1 MTNKINELLNIPVKG
16 ELSELF
22 VHVSS
27 RRRLSVF
34 GMNFAH
40 KLHVLSRIKAPVFY
54 VVPDALEA
62 RKVTEGLEAYGIKA
76 VRFPEKEDSLFFKR
90 SSSEG
95 VFGRIKVLYEIL
107 EREPQIIVATPEAV
121 MAYTPEREKFA
132 SFTSVLEEG
141 GSIGL
146 SDLITRLVSLGYTR
160 ADYADSK
167 GTFASRGDIVDVF
180 SPSEDKPYRIEFFG
194 DEIERIHYFEE
205 KENIQKLVLLPVTD
219 LLFTEEERKEIVK
232 RLYSYNQKGL
242 SPDAKAR
249 LGEIIS
255 DAVLSLDAGSADS
268 RLNWVIPFATDY
280 LGTVLDYLPEETVCV
295 YDECRLLEDRTER
308 LYKEQANRVAGLLES
323 GEVTSLHVNC
333 LRKREGLYKNDEG
346 VVAFQQITTMNPIFE
361 PTAIFS
367 YRCTPIIKYHLDRS
381 TLVSD
386 LKNWKSTGYT
396 VALCARDEESAKA
409 VAEELVESGAEV
421 VCSNDISEGS
431 AVVVPCGIKN
441 GLVFH
446 SAKIVL
452 IGTDE
457 LLRKKSKTVKLRKKD
472 VFTIP
477 AVGDYVVHDRHG
489 IGVFKGIERLKTDIE
504 RDCVC
509 VEYTDG
515 VVYVPIDQMGML
527 ARYSGGAETPKLSKI
542 GGKEFTKLKERV
554 KSSVKAMAFDLLELY
569 ARREESNGI
578 KYPEDSPFQT
588 EFEERFPYT
597 PTEDQITAIN
607 EIKSDMHK
615 GKVMDRLLCGDV
627 GYGKTE
633 VALRAVFKTVLEG
646 YQVAILAPTT
656 ILARQHYDT
665 VLKRF
670 EGYGLNIGCLSRFTQ
685 ESEKKAVLEALRSG
699 KMNIVCG
706 THRLLSNDVNYARL
720 GLLVLDEEQ
729 RFGVEDK
736 EKLKLLRNDVNVLS
750 LSATPIPR
758 TLHMSLTG
766 IRDIS
771 VLETPPENR
780 LPVETYV
787 TEFTDGLLQDA
798 VKRELMRGGQA
809 FVLYNRVESI
819 DKFASRVQELI
830 PEARVI
836 YAHAKLSAADLEKRM
851 NVFYSHDADV
861 LVSTTII
868 ENGIDLPNA
877 NTLIVYEADK
887 LGLSQLYQLR
897 GRVGRSDRLAYA
909 YFTYPEGRVLTE
921 NAGKRLQSVMDYSEL
936 GSGFKIAMR
945 DLEIRGAGN
954 VLGREQHG
962 HIDKVGYDLYCKL
975 LEESIAEIKGEKVRN
990 RNVDVKISVNAIIP
1004 ESIVLSE
1011 RERMRLYRR
1020 IASLESRDEIK
1031 ELSSEVLDV
1040 YGTLP
1045 EEIENLMKISYI
1057 SNLSA
1062 KINVA
1067 EVVIN
1072 HKGTGIRFRGSSSFK
1087 EENVL
1092 YAVSEFGDGC
1102 IVQASPPSVVFRTQK
1117 CKMQEKIE
1125 AVTSF
1130 LELASQNIQ

>member
-1 MTNKINELLNIPVKG
+1 MTKTLSEILNIPVKG
-16 ELSELF
+16 ELADLF
-22 VHVSS
+22 VHVKN
-27 RRRLSVF
+27 RRRVSVF
-34 GMNFAH
+34 GMNFPH
-40 KLHVLSRIKAPVFY
+40 KLHVLAHIKEPVLY
-54 VVPDALEA
+54 VVTDAIEA
-62 RKVTEGLEAYGIKA
+62 RRMVEGLVGYGVNA

-90 SSSEG
+90 SSTEG
-95 VFGRIKVLYEIL
+95 VFGRIKVLYELL
-107 EREPQIIVATPEAV
+107 ENEPDVVVATPESI
-121 MAYTPEREKFA
+121 MAYTPDREKFA
-132 SFTSVLEEG
+132 SFTCFLKEG
-141 GSIGL
+141 DTLDIGEFL
-146 SDLITRLVSLGYTR
+146 LKLVSLGYTR
-160 ADYADSK
+160 AEYADTK
-167 GTFASRGDIVDVF
+167 GTFASRGDIADVF
-180 SPSEDKPYRIEFFG
+180 CPTQDKPYRIEFFG
-194 DEIERIHYFEE
+194 DEIERIRYLEE
-205 KENIQKLVLLPVTD
+205 KENIASLVLLPVTD
-219 LLFTEEERKEIVK
+219 LLFTEEERKIVIN
-232 RLYSYNQKGL
+232 RLREVKAKGL
-242 SPDAKAR
+242 SPDAKVK
-249 LGEIIS
+249 LEEIIES
-255 DAVLSLDAGSADS
+255 AITSLSLGGADS
-268 RLNWVIPFATDY
+268 RLNWVIPFATDF
-280 LGTVLDYLPEETVCV
+280 LGSIFDYLPQEVICV
-295 YDECRLLEDRTER
+295 YDECRLLADRTDR
-308 LYKEQANRVAGLLES
+308 LYKEQANRVSSLLES
-323 GEVTSLHVNC
+323 GEVTSRHVNC
-333 LRKREGLYKNDEG
+333 LRDREKLYKSSEG

-361 PTAIFS
+361 PTAVFS
-367 YRCTPIIKYHLDRS
+367 YRCTPITKYHLDKE

-386 LKNWKSTGYT
+386 LRNWKNSGYT
-396 VALCARDEESAKA
+396 VILSARDEQTAKS
-409 VAEELVESGAEV
+409 VTSELVEMGAEV
-421 VCSNDISEGS
+421 IYSKDIELGS
-431 AVVVPCGIKN
+431 CVVVDCDIKN
-441 GLVFH
+441 GLIFH
-446 SAKIVL
+446 GAKLVVV
-452 IGTDE
+452 GSEE

-477 AVGDYVVHDRHG
+477 DVGDFVVHDRHG
-489 IGVFKGIERLKTDIE
+489 IGVFKGINRLKTDTE

-527 ARYSGGAETPKLSKI
+527 SRYSGGAESPKLSKI

-569 ARREESNGI
+569 AKREESKGV
-578 KYPEDSPFQT
+578 KYPEDSPFQA
-588 EFEERFPYT
+588 EFEERFPFA
-597 PTEDQITAIN
+597 PTEDQQRAVQ
-607 EIKSDMHK
+607 EIKEDMQK

-665 VLKRF
+665 VIKRF
-670 EGYGLNIGCLSRFTQ
+670 EGYGLKIGCLSRFTS
-685 ESEKKAVLEALRSG
+685 ESEKKSILESLRKG
-699 KMNIVCG
+699 EMNIVCG
-706 THRLLSNDVNYARL
+706 THRLLSKDVVYARL

-736 EKLKLLRNDVNVLS
+736 EKLKLLRSDVNVLS

-787 TEFTDGLLQDA
+787 TEFTDGLFTDA
-798 VKRELMRGGQA
+798 IKRELLRGGQA

-819 DKFASRVQELI
+819 ESFTARVKELV
-830 PEARVI
+830 PEARI
-836 YAHAKLSAADLEKRM
+836 IFAHAKLSPQELEKRM
-851 NVFYSHDADV
+851 NVFYSGDVDV

-909 YFTYPEGRVLTE
+909 YFTYPEGRVLTD

-975 LEESIAEIKGEKVRN
+975 LEESIAEINGKKIKDK
-990 RNVDVKISVNAIIP
+990 NVDVKISVNAIVP
-1004 ESIVLSE
+1004 ESVVPSD

-1020 IASLESRDEIK
+1020 IASLESREEIR
-1031 ELSSEVLDV
+1031 ELSSEINDV

-1072 HKGTGIRFRGSSSFK
+1072 HKGTGIRFRGSLSFK
-1087 EENVL
+1087 EQNVL
-1092 YAVSEFGDGC
+1092 FAVSEFGNDC
-1102 IVQASPPSVVFRTQK
+1102 VVQASPPSVLFRAQK
-1117 CKMQEKIE
+1117 LKTKDKIE
-1125 AVTSF
+1125 TVTRF
-1130 LELASQNIQ
+1130 LEIASQNIQ

>member
-1 MTNKINELLNIPVKG
+1 MIADIRELLNIPKRG
-16 ELSELF
+16 ELKELF
-22 VHVSS
+22 DHIRA

-34 GMNFAH
+34 GMNAPH
-40 KLHVLSRIKAPVFY
+40 KLHIIAHIDVPVFY
-54 VVPDALEA
+54 VVSDSVEA
-62 RKVTEGLEAYGIKA
+62 RKVTEGLEAYGIKT
-76 VRFPEKEDSLFFKR
+76 VRFPEKEDSLFFRR
-90 SSSEG
+90 SSAEG
-95 VFGRIKVLYEIL
+95 VYGRIKALYEML
-107 EREPQIIVATPEAV
+107 EREPSVIVATPESI

-132 SFTSVLEEG
+132 SCISFVEEG
-141 GSIGL
+141 KNIEMSEFL
-146 SDLITRLVSLGYTR
+146 LKLVDMGYTR
-160 ADYADSK
+160 ADYADTK

-180 SPSEDKPYRIEFFG
+180 CPTEEKPYRIEFFG
-194 DEIERIHYFEE
+194 DEIERIHYIEE
-205 KENIQKLVLLPVTD
+205 KDNIKKLTLLPVTD
-219 LLFTEEERKEIVK
+219 LLFTYEEKREIIN
-232 RLYSYNQKGL
+232 RLSKINQKGI
-242 SPDAKAR
+242 SSDAKAK
-249 LGEIIS
+249 LDEIIS
-255 DAVLSLDAGSADS
+255 DAVMALDAGGADS
-268 RLNWVIPFATDY
+268 RLNWIIPFATDF
-280 LGTVLDYLPEETVCV
+280 LGSVLDYLPEDVICV

-308 LYKEQANRVAGLLES
+308 LYKEQANRVAGLIES
-323 GEVTSLHVNC
+323 GEVTSAHVNA
-333 LRKREGLYKNDEG
+333 LRCREGLYKSDDG
-346 VVAFQQITTMNPIFE
+346 VVAFQQITTMNPIFQ
-361 PTAIFS
+361 PDALFS
-367 YRCTPIIKYHLDRS
+367 YRCTPITKYYLDRES
-381 TLVSD
+381 LLSD
-386 LKNWKSTGYT
+386 LKNWKNTGYT
-396 VALCARDEESAKA
+396 VALCARDEDTAKS
-409 VAEELVESGAEV
+409 VALELTEQEAEV
-421 VCSNDISEGS
+421 VYGESLGEGS
-431 AVVVPCGIKN
+431 ATAIACNIKN

-446 SAKIVL
+446 DAKIVVV
-452 IGTDE
+452 GAEE
-457 LLRKKSKTVKLRKKD
+457 LLRKKSKSVKLRKKD

-477 AVGDYVVHDRHG
+477 DVGDYVVHDQHG
-489 IGVFKGIERLKTDIE
+489 IGVFKGIERLKTDTE

-542 GGKEFTKLKERV
+542 GGKEFSKLKERV
-554 KSSVKAMAFDLLELY
+554 KHSVKAMAFDLLELY
-569 ARREESNGI
+569 AKREESKGI
-578 KYPEDSPFQT
+578 KYPEDSPFQA

-597 PTEDQITAIN
+597 PTEDQQTAVA
-607 EIKSDMHK
+607 EIKADMHK

-656 ILARQHYDT
+656 ILARQHFDT
-665 VLKRF
+665 VMKRF
-670 EGYGLNIGCLSRFTQ
+670 EGYGMGISCLSRFT
-685 ESEKKAVLEALRSG
+685 SEKETKSIIEGLGNG
-699 KMNIVCG
+699 KVNIVCG
-706 THRLLSNDVNYARL
+706 THRLLSKDVKYKSL

-736 EKLKLLRNDVNVLS
+736 EKLKLMRSNVNVLS

-787 TEFTDGLLQDA
+787 TEYTDGLLQDA
-798 VKRELMRGGQA
+798 VKRELMRGGQT
-809 FVLYNRVESI
+809 FILYNRVETI
-819 DKFASRVQELI
+819 DKFAAHVQSIL
-830 PEARVI
+830 PDARVI
-836 YAHAKLSAADLEKRM
+836 YAHARLSAAELEKRM
-851 NVFYSHDADV
+851 NTFYQHDADV
-861 LVSTTII
+861 LVCTTII

-877 NTLIVYEADK
+877 NTLIVYEADR

-897 GRVGRSDRLAYA
+897 GRVGRSDRMAYA
-909 YFTYPEGRVLTE
+909 YFTYAEGKVLTE

-990 RNVDVKISVNAIIP
+990 KNVDVKINVNAIVP
-1004 ESIVLSE
+1004 EKLVPSE

-1020 IASLESRDEIK
+1020 IAGLETREDIRVLSDEIK
-1031 ELSSEVLDV
+1031 DV
-1040 YGTLP
+1040 YG
-1045 EEIENLMKISYI
+1045 EIPNEIVNLMKISYI

-1072 HKGTGIRFRGSSSFK
+1072 HKGTGIRFRGSLSFK
-1087 EENVL
+1087 EENIL
-1092 YAVSEFGDGC
+1092 YAVAETGSGC
-1102 IVQASPPSVVFRTQK
+1102 VVQASPPSVIFRTQK
-1117 CKMQEKIE
+1117 MGIEEKIQ
-1125 AVTSF
+1125 AVTQF